1 MIFSAGLGSLV
12 VVGNV
17 QTLRKVTAS
26 DLPCKLSILL
36 SHNIETSMSSHLH
49 ARLQPAHHFAWW
61 RCQDRRLGPL
71 SLSRQWNIG
80 NPRSLHIPD
89 SDRQSDAVAKAKG
102 KDPNKR
108 HHTNAS
114 SQLLSV
120 ITSISAP
127 MHCIGSLF
135 LRRRPAVVVLV
146 ILGRA
151 DKAAT
156 WRTHPGVQA
165 DQ

>member
-1 MIFSAGLGSLV
+1 MQGCNLHIISLAP
-12 VVGNV
+12 
-17 QTLRKVTAS
+17 RW
-26 DLPCKLSILL
+26 
-36 SHNIETSMSSHLH
+36 
-49 ARLQPAHHFAWW
+49 RRW

-114 SQLLSV
+114 SQLLSM
-120 ITSISAP
+120 ITSISTP

-146 ILGRA
+146 ILGWA
-151 DKAAT
+151 DKADT
-156 WRTHPGVQA
+156 WRTHPACKLTNGNQA
-165 DQ
+165 GDSPLDSWTRAFLDWEIPPLQLLLTQHF